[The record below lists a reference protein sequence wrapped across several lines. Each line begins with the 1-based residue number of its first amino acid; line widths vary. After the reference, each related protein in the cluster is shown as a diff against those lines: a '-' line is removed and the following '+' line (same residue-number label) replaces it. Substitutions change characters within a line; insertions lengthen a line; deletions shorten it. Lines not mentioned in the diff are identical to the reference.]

1 MGIDSKLSGDGKT
14 LTIKITERFD
24 FSMQQDFRSAYKSS
38 SDNISDITLDLSH
51 ADYMDSS
58 ALGMLLLL
66 REHAGNEQASI
77 QLTGCQPTIRQ
88 ILAISNFE
96 KLFDIS

>member
-1 MGIDSKLSGDGKT
+1 MGIESKISGDGKT

-24 FSMQQDFRSAYKSS
+24 FSMQQEFRGAYKES
-38 SDNISDITLDLSH
+38 SDTISDIILDLSQ

-66 REHAGNEQASI
+66 KQFADEKKAKIYLKNPSESVAK
-77 QLTGCQPTIRQ
+77 
-88 ILAISNFE
+88 ILQMANFD
-96 KLFDIS
+96 KLFTIQ